1 MKLILLATLAVG
13 APPPPGGSPPPPPS
27 GNWSV
32 IPEPINEE
40 EDFGDTDPM
49 EELDEEQFEEEFGL
63 EPITDP
69 VEKERRQKAL
79 EKAEKDEKEQN
90 DKFLKK
96 ESDFFERLN
105 EWSDLPEDEF

>member
-1 MKLILLATLAVG
+1 MMKMKLILLATLASLAVG
-13 APPPPGGSPPPPPS
+13 APPPPPS

-90 DKFLKK
+90 NKFLNGQY
-96 ESDFFERLN
+96 DFFVRIN
-105 EWSDLPEDEF
+105 E